1 MKNLTRER
9 GTLNNK
15 HCIEEVESVQAEL
28 NKLRNRNIL
37 FKEQLS
43 DALSREVGPDFV
55 EKAEWYQQCF
65 LETDQVID
73 ILRHDL
79 NMLLNKLKLDNP
91 TADEEIQCGQLKT
104 DVKKLARSIIGIS
117 RSFRT
122 FLKQDS
128 VN

>member
-1 MKNLTRER
+1 MKNLTREI
-9 GTLNNK
+9 GKLNNK
-15 HCIEEVESVQAEL
+15 HCIEEVERVQAEL
-28 NKLRNRNIL
+28 NELRNRNIL

-43 DALSREVGPDFV
+43 DALSRDVSPDFV

-91 TADEEIQCGQLKT
+91 TADKDIQCSKLKT
-104 DVKKLARSIIGIS
+104 DVKKLARSITEIS
-117 RSFRT
+117 RSFHT
-122 FLKQDS
+122 FLEQDPA
-128 VN
+128 N